1 VSAVWSYARAVE
13 IKKGEKVR
21 LDYELKVKGGE
32 VIETSAKTGP
42 ILYEHGAGKM
52 LPGLEK
58 RLEGM
63 AIGDEKRGVIPA
75 VEAFGTEETLPTR
88 DIPRAEFP
96 AGAALEP
103 GQVFEAR
110 GANGQPVSFKVVS
123 ADKDAVKVRFLH
135 PLAGKDIEFYVKVL
149 MIDDPTTRKRAGIAP
164 PPPPAEALAEE
175 EK

>member
-1 VSAVWSYARAVE
+1 VQ

-21 LDYELKVKGGE
+21 LDYELKVKGGA
-32 VIETSAKTGP
+32 VIESSAKAGP
-42 ILYEHGAGKM
+42 IVYEHGAGKM

-75 VEAFGTEETLPTR
+75 SEAFGTEESLPTK
-88 DIPRAEFP
+88 DVARAEFP
-96 AGAALEP
+96 KDAALEP

-110 GANGQPVSFKVVS
+110 DAAGQPVSFKIVS
-123 ADKDAVKVRFLH
+123 ATGDSVRIRFLH

-149 MIDDPTTRKRAGIAP
+149 MIDDPATRKRAGLAP

>member
-1 VSAVWSYARAVE
+1 ME

-21 LDYELKVKGGE
+21 LEYELKVKGGQ
-32 VIETSAKTGP
+32 VIESSQKTGP
-42 ILYEHGAGKM
+42 IVYVHGAGKM

-75 VEAFGTEETLPTR
+75 TEAFGTEESLPTR
-88 DIPRAEFP
+88 EVLRKEFP
-96 AGAALEP
+96 AGEKLEVGREFQAKEAS
-103 GQVFEAR
+103 GQVVTFR
-110 GANGQPVSFKVVS
+110 IVTVD
-123 ADKDAVKVRFLH
+123 ADKVKVRFMH

-149 MIDDPTTRKRAGIAP
+149 MIDDPASRTRAGIAP

-175 EK
+175 DK